1 MSDSIQIPYSQDA
14 ERGLIGGLLINP
26 AAYSTIDLMAGDFY
40 LERHQWIWR
49 AFGMITAD
57 GSVPDFV
64 TICDELERRDK
75 LKEAGG
81 AAYLTLLIN
90 QTPSSLHIEHYAGII
105 KEKARRR
112 RAIFTAQ
119 GIVAA
124 AYSDTADMDETIAIA
139 VDDLTSSI
147 HTKHELVPISEVM
160 DETLSYVTDRAN
172 NPSDTYGVP
181 TGFVD
186 LDRMTGGVN
195 GLWYLGGEPGIGKSI
210 LMMAAVVNAAK
221 QGYGGAVFSIE
232 MSKLAQGLRVLS
244 AEAKI
249 PTRLLR
255 TGHVGDEDWQTL
267 YKMAAETAN
276 LPLYICDEPEL
287 STTQFRA
294 HLAKARV
301 KYKIDW
307 FALDYLYLMTDGEG
321 VNPTE
326 RTEILSK
333 RVKAIQRSMGIAGIT
348 VNSVTKEG
356 MGGKATKS
364 TNLRRSGQLI
374 HDADVV
380 LFITKHDIDEKLR
393 VIEITKGRDLA
404 EQGKIELLK
413 TDSYPTFKDVT
424 YQSSLEEMP

>member
-26 AAYSTIDLMAGDFY
+26 TAYSTLDLAASDFY

-49 AFGMITAD
+49 AFGRITTE
-57 GSVPDFV
+57 GSIPDFV
-64 TICDELERRDK
+64 TLCDELERRDK
-75 LKEAGG
+75 LEEAGG
-81 AAYLTLLIN
+81 AAYLTSLVN
-90 QTPSSLHIEHYAGII
+90 QTPSSLHIEHYAGIV

-112 RAIFTAQ
+112 RAILTAQ

-124 AYSDTADMDETIAIA
+124 AYSDTADMDEIIAIA

-147 HTKHELVPISEVM
+147 RTKHELVPIGDIME
-160 DETLSYVTDRAN
+160 ETLSYVQERAN

-181 TGFVD
+181 TGFID

-210 LMMAAVVNAAK
+210 LMLTAVVNAAK
-221 QGYGGAVFSIE
+221 QGYGGAIFSIE
-232 MSKLAQGLRVLS
+232 MSNLSQGLRVLS
-244 AEAKI
+244 AEAQI
-249 PTRLLR
+249 STRLLR
-255 TGHVGDEDWQTL
+255 TGQIGDDDWHAL
-267 YKMAAETAN
+267 YNMAAEIAD
-276 LPLYICDEPEL
+276 LPIYICDEPEL
-287 STTQFRA
+287 NTTQFRA

-301 KYKIDW
+301 KYNIDL

-321 VNPTE
+321 INPTE

-333 RVKAIQRSMGIAGIT
+333 RVRAIQRSMGIAGIT

-356 MGGKATKS
+356 MDGKAAKS
-364 TNLRRSGQLI
+364 TSMRGSGQLI

-380 LFITKHDIDEKLR
+380 LFITKHSVQENLR

-404 EQGKIELLK
+404 EQGRVDLLK

-424 YQSSLEEMP
+424 YQSSLEGMP